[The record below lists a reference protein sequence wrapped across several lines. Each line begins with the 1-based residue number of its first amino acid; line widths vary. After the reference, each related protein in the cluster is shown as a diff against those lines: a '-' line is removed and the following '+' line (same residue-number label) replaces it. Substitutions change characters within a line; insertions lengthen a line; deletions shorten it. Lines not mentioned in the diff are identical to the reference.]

1 MIVSVIESTGAD
13 IAACLPRS
21 YAYARMLAAEP
32 TRLTAGPSQSLEL
45 ELVAD
50 KGQEGREGKRGREIE
65 LRQTCAE

>member
-21 YAYARMLAAEP
+21 YARMLAAEP
-32 TRLTAGPSQSLEL
+32 TRLMRRPASQSLEL
-45 ELVAD
+45 DLVAD

>member
-21 YAYARMLAAEP
+21 YARMLAAEP

-50 KGQEGREGKRGREIE
+50 KEQEGREGKRGREIE

>member
-1 MIVSVIESTGAD
+1 M
-13 IAACLPRS
+13 
-21 YAYARMLAAEP
+21 
-32 TRLTAGPSQSLEL
+32 EL